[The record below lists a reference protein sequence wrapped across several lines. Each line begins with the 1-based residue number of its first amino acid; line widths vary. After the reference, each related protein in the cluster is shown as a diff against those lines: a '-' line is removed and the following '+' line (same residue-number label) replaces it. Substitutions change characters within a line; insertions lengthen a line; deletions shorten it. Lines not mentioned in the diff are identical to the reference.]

1 MTKKT
6 LLTAILAATV
16 VSAFM
21 TPVYAVE
28 CTSPT
33 QKNCSVTVRD
43 SRGVKVGTQ
52 ERGYNGT
59 TTVRDSRGIKQGT
72 IQTQPGRP
80 SCEIIRDSRGVKVG
94 TRGKC

>member
-1 MTKKT
+1 M
-6 LLTAILAATV
+6 
-16 VSAFM
+16 
-21 TPVYAVE
+21 
-28 CTSPT
+28 
-33 QKNCSVTVRD
+33 
-43 SRGVKVGTQ
+43 KVGTQ

-59 TTVRDSRGIKQGT
+59 TTLRDNRGIKQGT